1 MAGVSGLALIN
12 AGVAEAHVDHATGE
26 ADGRQEVASHDV
38 RDDYFKTSDA
48 LLPVSIV
55 AQQSSSS
62 PLVGVSIL
70 IHAGAGQDP
79 DGKKGLASLTAAMA
93 TDGGSVTHSIQ
104 EINAAMYPIASG
116 FNAQVDKEMTRLSG
130 QVHKDN
136 LDTWYGLVRD
146 QLLRPGWHEQ
156 DFERVTTQLMNA
168 VRTGLVGNNDEEL
181 GKEVLYSNIYGD
193 DHPYG
198 SPNLGRSGDIGRLTI
213 EDVRKFYSDY
223 YTINNIT
230 IGLSVGHPDSFAEKL
245 SNDLQVLPLGER
257 VTLAVPPAQA
267 HDGARAVIA
276 EKETPAVA
284 VSFGFP
290 IDLKR
295 GDRDWVALWLARS
308 YFGEHRSSN
317 SYLFQRIRETRG
329 MNYGDYAYIEYFPN
343 GMFQTRPETGLGRQ
357 QQIF

>member
-1 MAGVSGLALIN
+1 MAGVSGHESIDEL
-12 AGVAEAHVDHATGE
+12 VAKADSATVAATPAVQASADLLQEA
-26 ADGRQEVASHDV
+26 
-38 RDDYFKTSDA
+38 DDYFRSSDA
-48 LLPVSIV
+48 RVPVSIV

-62 PLVGVSIL
+62 PLVDVSIL
-70 IHAGAGQDP
+70 IHAGAGHDP
-79 DGKKGLASLTAAMA
+79 DGKKRLASLTAAMV

-136 LDTWYGLVRD
+136 LDSRYGLVRN
-146 QLLRPGWHEQ
+146 QLLRPGWREQ

-213 EDVRKFYSDY
+213 DDVRKFYSDY

-230 IGLSVGHPDSFAEKL
+230 IGLSGGYPDSFAEKL
-245 SNDLQVLPLGER
+245 SDDLAGIAAGRARDTGGAACASARRRQGRDSREGNAGSGRVVRFSRRSQAWRPRLGSAMARKVLFWRTSE
-257 VTLAVPPAQA
+257 
-267 HDGARAVIA
+267 
-276 EKETPAVA
+276 
-284 VSFGFP
+284 
-290 IDLKR
+290 
-295 GDRDWVALWLARS
+295 
-308 YFGEHRSSN
+308 
-317 SYLFQRIRETRG
+317 
-329 MNYGDYAYIEYFPN
+329 
-343 GMFQTRPETGLGRQ
+343 
-357 QQIF
+357 